1 MSNII
6 QSIVN
11 AGPCR
16 ELDAIMQANICMFA
30 ETITRVSMFPFNEAR
45 VFCLSGNAYGVR
57 QLSGGLLFVTKGSA
71 ESDDD
76 DDDNENW

>member
-1 MSNII
+1 MSNTI

-16 ELDAIMQANICMFA
+16 ELDAMMQNHICMFA
-30 ETITRVSMFPFNEAR
+30 ETITAVSMFPFNEAM
-45 VFCLSGNAYGVR
+45 VFCLSGNAYGIR
-57 QLSGGLLFVTKGSA
+57 QLSGGLLFVTKSST
-71 ESDDD
+71 ESD

>member
-16 ELDAIMQANICMFA
+16 ELNTIMQTSIFMFA
-30 ETITRVSMFPFNEAR
+30 ETITHVSMFPFNEAR
-45 VFCLSGNAYGVR
+45 VFCLSGDVYNIR
-57 QLSGGLLFVTKGSA
+57 QRGGSALFVTKSST
-71 ESDDD
+71 ESDD
-76 DDDNENW
+76 E